1 MLRDGK
7 IVIMG
12 IRKKMI
18 SLRSQNFKNLQV
30 QHCGQMF
37 VFATFHQLAQAQM
50 VKTIRSTCL
59 LLSSINQSCQ
69 GQIMYPPHP
78 GRGPHSVSS
87 KMHAKTTHGT
97 FFAGHTSAYNKEQLF
112 FQNKTKNKKYLC
124 SRAIMTQSIHLV
136 NHPRTTFLMPRVAY
150 DFLLFANITTLFHYL
165 QCHQFNTKL
174 TFVM

>member
-1 MLRDGK
+1 
-7 IVIMG
+7 
-12 IRKKMI
+12 
-18 SLRSQNFKNLQV
+18 
-30 QHCGQMF
+30 MF
-37 VFATFHQLAQAQM
+37 VFATFHQQAQM

-174 TFVM
+174 TFCNNHTHYDFLNKSKTLKKSSNGEGYALFSQ